1 MMVDVPSEIIENS
14 EFRIGIFVCQC
25 GGNISNV
32 VDVEEVSKVASIWKH
47 VVVSQTNPFTCS
59 KPSQTEITDKI
70 KKKKLNRVIIASC
83 SPRLHLLTFQSML
96 ERAGLNPYLL
106 EFVNIREQCSW
117 VHGPQMSDK
126 ATRKAISLLRG
137 GYERSLELESLEVI
151 TEPTSNNVLVIGG
164 GIAGMMAALELG
176 NMGFKVFL
184 VERQPSIGG
193 NMAKLTKVFPTL
205 DCAQCILTPRMAEV
219 ERNENVTLLTYS
231 EVQNIE
237 GRPGNYD
244 VKIIVKPRGVD
255 LEKCTSCGDCA
266 VDCPVKCI
274 NEFEE
279 ELLSKRSA
287 AYIPF
292 PQAVP
297 FIFTIDET
305 HCLYH
310 QYGNDL
316 CRVCEKIC
324 LANAINLDDK
334 GQTLDLRVGSI
345 IVATGYEAYEARKIE
360 EYGYGIYPD
369 VITMLQLERL
379 TSLFGPTKG
388 HIKRLSDGKTA
399 RKIAILLCAGSRDK
413 NKYIPYCSRICC
425 MYSIKQ
431 ATLLMEYYEGTDVW
445 VFYTDIRAT
454 GRGYE
459 ELYWR
464 AEEEGVRFIRGKVSE
479 VWQNRKSG
487 RVMIRAED
495 TLTQNVIE
503 EPFDLVA
510 LATPMVPS
518 EGLSK
523 LADMMKIPLG
533 EDEFIQERHVKL
545 NPVDSLQTGIF
556 TCGCAIGPKDVRDT
570 VSDALGSAARVSSFL
585 SKGYITTSPEKAV
598 VDITNCNGC
607 EICLE
612 ICPSNAIEMI
622 EGKAKVAPL
631 LCIECGACVPECPED
646 AIDYK
651 NFSEKQIIATMKGL
665 LQDKEPDQTRIIAFV
680 DKTIGYTGLDFVGQ
694 DRQSYPF
701 EIRAIRLPST
711 ALIGLKYI
719 GYAFGLGADG
729 IVVIEGDAAR
739 EKFTKKK
746 IEEIIDHIEDLD
758 IEGSRIYYSTVE
770 LPAYK
775 KIANIFETQA
785 KMIIEL
791 GPIPED
797 IRVKLLEGIK
807 TKKAA

>member
-1 MMVDVPSEIIENS
+1 MLDASSESVDTAEH
-14 EFRIGIFVCQC
+14 RIGIFVCQC

-32 VDVEEVSKVASIWKH
+32 VDVEEVSKVASTWKY
-47 VVVSQTNPFTCS
+47 VLASQTNPFTCS
-59 KPSQTEITDKI
+59 KPSQELITDTI
-70 KKKKLNRVIIASC
+70 KEMKLNKVIIASC
-83 SPRLHLLTFQSML
+83 SPRLHLITFQSML

-117 VHGPQMSDK
+117 VHGPQMSKK
-126 ATRKAISLLRG
+126 ATQKAISLLRG
-137 GYERSLELESLEVI
+137 GYERSLELEPLEVI

-176 NMGFKVFL
+176 NIGFKVYL

-231 EVQNIE
+231 EVQEIG

-244 VKIIVKPRGVD
+244 AKIFVKPRGVD

-266 VDCPVKCI
+266 VGCPVKCI

-292 PQAVP
+292 LQAVP
-297 FIFTIDET
+297 QVYTIDES

-310 QYGNDL
+310 KYGI
-316 CRVCEKIC
+316 CRICEKIC
-324 LANAINLDDK
+324 PANAINLDDK
-334 GQTLDLRVGSI
+334 GQLLELRVGSI
-345 IVATGYEAYEARKIE
+345 VVATGYETYDARKIE
-360 EYGYGIYPD
+360 EYGYGTYPD

-388 HIKRLSDGKTA
+388 HVKRLSDGKTA
-399 RKIAILLCAGSRDK
+399 KKIAILLCAGSRDK
-413 NKYIPYCSRICC
+413 NRYIPYCSRICC

-431 ATLLMEYYEGTDVW
+431 ATLLKEYYEGIDVW

-464 AEEEGVRFIRGKVSE
+464 SEEEGVRFIRGKVSE
-479 VWQNRKSG
+479 VWQRKNG
-487 RVMIRAED
+487 KVMIRAED

-518 EGLSK
+518 KGLDK
-523 LADMMKIPLG
+523 LSDMMKIPLG
-533 EDEFIQERHVKL
+533 GDEFIQERHVKL

-585 SKGYITTSPEKAV
+585 SKGYIITSPEKAV
-598 VDITNCNGC
+598 VDITKCTGC

-612 ICPSNAIEMI
+612 ICPSSAIKMI
-622 EGKAKVAPL
+622 EEKAKVDPL
-631 LCIECGACVPECPED
+631 LCIECGACVPECPEA
-646 AIDYK
+646 AIDFK
-651 NFSEKQIIATMKGL
+651 NFTEKQIISQLRGL
-665 LQDKEPDQTRIIAFV
+665 LQDKELDEIRIIAFV

-694 DRQSYPF
+694 DRQNYPF
-701 EIRAIRLPST
+701 EIRAIRVPST
-711 ALIGLKYI
+711 ALLSKQHIS
-719 GYAFGLGADG
+719 YAFRLGADG
-729 IVVIEGDAAR
+729 IVVIEGDATR
-739 EKFTKKK
+739 EKFTKKR
-746 IEEIIDHIEDLD
+746 IEEIIDLMEDLD

-775 KIANIFETQA
+775 KIANIFEIQA
-785 KMIIEL
+785 KMISEL
-791 GPIPED
+791 GPIPEE
-797 IRVKLLEGIK
+797 IRVQLLDGIK
-807 TKKAA
+807 IEKVV

>member
-1 MMVDVPSEIIENS
+1 MLDASSESVDTTEH
-14 EFRIGIFVCQC
+14 RIGIFVCQC

-32 VDVEEVSKVASIWKH
+32 VDVEKVSKIAGTWKY
-47 VVVSQTNPFTCS
+47 VLASQTNPFTCS
-59 KPSQTEITDKI
+59 KPSQELITDTI
-70 KKKKLNRVIIASC
+70 KEMKLNKVIIASC
-83 SPRLHLLTFQSML
+83 SPRLHLITFQSML

-117 VHGPQMSDK
+117 VHGPQMSTE
-126 ATRKAISLLRG
+126 ATQKAISLLRG
-137 GYERSLELESLEVI
+137 GYERSLELEPLKII
-151 TEPTSNNVLVIGG
+151 TEPTSSNILVIGG

-231 EVQNIE
+231 EVQEIG

-244 VKIIVKPRGVD
+244 VKVFVKPRGVD
-255 LEKCTSCGDCA
+255 LEKCTSCGDCT

-292 PQAVP
+292 LQAVP
-297 FIFTIDET
+297 QVYTIDEN

-310 QYGNDL
+310 KYGI
-316 CRVCEKIC
+316 CRICEKIC
-324 LANAINLDDK
+324 PANAINLDDK
-334 GQTLDLRVGSI
+334 GQILELRVGSI
-345 IVATGYEAYEARKIE
+345 VVATGYETYDARKIE
-360 EYGYGIYPD
+360 EYGYGNYPD
-369 VITMLQLERL
+369 VLTMLQLERL

-388 HIKRLSDGKTA
+388 HVKRVSDGKTA
-399 RKIAILLCAGSRDK
+399 KKIAILLCAGSRDK
-413 NKYIPYCSRICC
+413 NRYIPYCSRICC

-431 ATLLMEYYEGTDVW
+431 ATLLKEYYEGIDVW

-479 VWQNRKSG
+479 VWQRKNG
-487 RVMIRAED
+487 KVMIRAED

-518 EGLSK
+518 KGLNK

-533 EDEFIQERHVKL
+533 GDEFIQERHVKL

-585 SKGYITTSPEKAV
+585 SKGYIVTSPEKAV
-598 VDITNCNGC
+598 VDITKCTGC

-612 ICPSNAIEMI
+612 ICPSSAIKMI
-622 EGKAKVAPL
+622 EGKAKIDPL
-631 LCIECGACVPECPED
+631 LCIECGACVPECPEA
-646 AIDYK
+646 AIDFK
-651 NFSEKQIIATMKGL
+651 NFTEKQIISQLRGL
-665 LQDKEPDQTRIIAFV
+665 LQDKEPDEIRIIAFV

-694 DRQSYPF
+694 DRQNYPF
-701 EIRAIRLPST
+701 EIRAIRVPST
-711 ALIGLKYI
+711 ALLSLQHIS
-719 GYAFGLGADG
+719 YAFRLGADG
-729 IVVIEGDAAR
+729 IVVIEGDATR
-739 EKFTKKK
+739 EKFTKKR
-746 IEEIIDHIEDLD
+746 IEEIIDQMEDLD

-775 KIANIFETQA
+775 KIANIFEIQA
-785 KMIIEL
+785 KMVSEL
-791 GPIPED
+791 GPIPEES
-797 IRVKLLEGIK
+797 RVQLLDGIK
-807 TKKAA
+807 IEKVA

>member
-1 MMVDVPSEIIENS
+1 
-14 EFRIGIFVCQC
+14 
-25 GGNISNV
+25 
-32 VDVEEVSKVASIWKH
+32 
-47 VVVSQTNPFTCS
+47 
-59 KPSQTEITDKI
+59 
-70 KKKKLNRVIIASC
+70 
-83 SPRLHLLTFQSML
+83 ML

-117 VHGPQMSDK
+117 VHGPQMSK
-126 ATRKAISLLRG
+126 EATEKAISLLRG
-137 GYERSLELESLEVI
+137 GYERSLELEPLEVI
-151 TEPTSNNVLVIGG
+151 TEPTSSNVLVIGG
-164 GIAGMMAALELG
+164 GIAGMMASLELG

-193 NMAKLTKVFPTL
+193 KMAKLTKVFPTL

-231 EVQNIE
+231 EVQKIE

-244 VKIIVKPRGVD
+244 AKIFVKPRGVD
-255 LEKCTSCGDCA
+255 LEKCTGCGDCA
-266 VDCPVKCI
+266 VICPIKCL

-292 PQAVP
+292 PQVVP
-297 FIFTIDET
+297 FVFTIDKN
-305 HCLYH
+305 HCLFH
-310 QYGNDL
+310 KYGI
-316 CRVCEKIC
+316 CRICEKIC
-324 LANAINLDDK
+324 PADAINLDK
-334 GQTLDLRVGSI
+334 EGQILDLRVGSI
-345 IVATGYEAYEARKIE
+345 VVATGYEAYDARKIE
-360 EYGYGIYPD
+360 EYGYGTYPD

-388 HIKRLSDGKTA
+388 NVKRLSDGKTA
-399 RKIAILLCAGSRDK
+399 KKIAILLCAGSRDK
-413 NKYIPYCSRICC
+413 NRYIPYCSRICC

-431 ATLLMEYYEGTDVW
+431 ATLLKEYYEGLDVW

-479 VWQNRKSG
+479 VWRDRKSG

-518 EGLSK
+518 EGLDK
-523 LADMMKIPLG
+523 LANMMKIPLG
-533 EDEFIQERHVKL
+533 GDEFIQEKHVKL

-585 SKGYITTSPEKAV
+585 SKGYIVTSPEKAV
-598 VDITNCNGC
+598 VDITKCTGC

-622 EGKAKVAPL
+622 DGKAKVDPL
-631 LCIECGACVPECPED
+631 LCIECGACVPECPEY
-646 AIDYK
+646 AIEFK
-651 NFSEKQIIATMKGL
+651 NFTENQIIATLKGL
-665 LQDKEPDQTRIIAFV
+665 LQDKGPDETRIIAFV

-701 EIRAIRLPST
+701 EIRAIRIPST
-711 ALIGLKYI
+711 ALLGLKYI
-719 GYAFGLGADG
+719 SYAFGLGADG
-729 IVVIEGDAAR
+729 IVVIEGDATR

-775 KIANIFETQA
+775 KIANIFDTQT
-785 KMIIEL
+785 KMIVEL
-791 GPIPED
+791 DPIPEN
-797 IRVKLLEGIK
+797 IRAKLLESIK
-807 TKKAA
+807 IKKAA

>member
-1 MMVDVPSEIIENS
+1 MDTSSETIENS

-32 VDVEEVSKVASIWKH
+32 VDVDEVSKVASTWKH
-47 VVVSQTNPFTCS
+47 VVTAQNNPFTCS
-59 KPSQTEITDKI
+59 KPSQEIITKTI
-70 KKKKLNRVIIASC
+70 KEKKLNRVIIASC
-83 SPRLHLLTFQSML
+83 SPRLHLITFQSML
-96 ERAGLNPYLL
+96 ERVGLNPYLL

-117 VHGPQMSDK
+117 VHGPQLSEE
-126 ATRKAISLLRG
+126 ATHKAISLLRG
-137 GYERSLELESLEVI
+137 GYERSLELEPLEII
-151 TEPTSNNVLVIGG
+151 TEPTSSNVLVIGG

-176 NMGFKVFL
+176 NMGFKVYL

-231 EVQNIE
+231 EVREIG
-237 GRPGNYD
+237 GRPGNYN
-244 VKIIVKPRGVD
+244 VKVFVKPRGVD

-279 ELLSKRSA
+279 KLLSKRSA

-292 PQAVP
+292 LQAVP
-297 FIFTIDET
+297 QVYTIDEN

-310 QYGNDL
+310 KYGI
-316 CRVCEKIC
+316 CRICEKMC
-324 LANAINLDDK
+324 PADAINLDNK
-334 GQTLDLRVGSI
+334 GQILELRVGSI
-345 IVATGYEAYEARKIE
+345 VVATGYETYDARKIE

-388 HIKRLSDGKTA
+388 HVKRLSDGKTA
-399 RKIAILLCAGSRDK
+399 KKIAILLCAGSRDK
-413 NKYIPYCSRICC
+413 NRYIPYCSRICC

-431 ATLLMEYYEGTDVW
+431 ATLLKEYYEGIDVW

-479 VWQNRKSG
+479 VWQKKNGK
-487 RVMIRAED
+487 VMIRAED

-510 LATPMVPS
+510 LATPMIPS
-518 EGLSK
+518 KGLDA

-533 EDEFIQERHVKL
+533 GDEFIQERHVKL

-585 SKGYITTSPEKAV
+585 SKGYIVTSPEKAV
-598 VDITNCNGC
+598 VDITKCTGC
-607 EICLE
+607 KICLE
-612 ICPSNAIEMI
+612 VCPSSAITMI
-622 EGKAKVAPL
+622 EGKAKVDPL
-631 LCIECGACVPECPED
+631 LCIECGACVPECPEA
-646 AIDYK
+646 AIDFK
-651 NFSEKQIIATMKGL
+651 NFTEKQIIAQLWGL
-665 LQDKEPDQTRIIAFV
+665 LQDKEPDETRIIAFV
-680 DKTIGYTGLDFVGQ
+680 DKTIGYTGLDFIGQ
-694 DRQSYPF
+694 DRQKYPF
-701 EIRAIRLPST
+701 EIRAIRVPST
-711 ALIGLKYI
+711 ALLSLKHI
-719 GYAFGLGADG
+719 RYAFGIGADG
-729 IVVIEGDAAR
+729 IVVIEGDATR
-739 EKFTKKK
+739 EKFTKKR
-746 IEEIIDHIEDLD
+746 IDEIIDQMEDID

-785 KMIIEL
+785 KMVSEL

-797 IRVKLLEGIK
+797 IRAQLLDSIK
-807 TKKAA
+807 IEKVA

>member
-1 MMVDVPSEIIENS
+1 MLDASSESVDIPEH
-14 EFRIGIFVCQC
+14 RIGIFVCQC

-32 VDVEEVSKVASIWKH
+32 VDVEEVSKAANTWKY
-47 VVVSQTNPFTCS
+47 VVTAQSNPFSCS
-59 KPSQTEITDKI
+59 KPSQELITDTI
-70 KKKKLNRVIIASC
+70 KEMKLNRVIIASC
-83 SPRLHLLTFQSML
+83 SPRLHLITFQSML

-117 VHGPQMSDK
+117 VHGPQMSEE
-126 ATRKAISLLRG
+126 ATKKAISLLRG
-137 GYERSLELESLEVI
+137 GYERSLELEPLEVI
-151 TEPTSNNVLVIGG
+151 IEPTSSNVLVIGG

-176 NMGFKVFL
+176 NIGFKVFL
-184 VERQPSIGG
+184 VERQSSIGG

-231 EVQNIE
+231 EVREIE

-244 VKIIVKPRGVD
+244 VKIFVKPRGVD
-255 LEKCTSCGDCA
+255 LEKCTGCGDCA
-266 VDCPVKCI
+266 VICPIKCL

-297 FIFTIDET
+297 FIFTIDEN

-310 QYGNDL
+310 KYGI
-316 CRVCEKIC
+316 CRICEKIC
-324 LANAINLDDK
+324 PADCINLDDK
-334 GQTLDLRVGSI
+334 GQILDLRVGSI
-345 IVATGYEAYEARKIE
+345 VVATGYDAYDARKIE
-360 EYGYGIYPD
+360 EYGYGTYSD

-388 HIKRLSDGKTA
+388 HVKRLSDGKTA
-399 RKIAILLCAGSRDK
+399 KKIAILLCAGSRDK
-413 NKYIPYCSRICC
+413 NRYIPYCSRICC

-431 ATLLMEYYEGTDVW
+431 ATLLKEYYEGLDVW

-479 VWQNRKSG
+479 VWQRKNG

-495 TLTQNVIE
+495 TLTQNVFE

-510 LATPMVPS
+510 LATPMVPT
-518 EGLSK
+518 EGLEK
-523 LADMMKIPLG
+523 IAGMMKIPLG
-533 EDEFIQERHVKL
+533 GDSFIQERHPKL

-556 TCGCAIGPKDVRDT
+556 ACGCAIGPKDVRDT

-585 SKGYITTSPEKAV
+585 SKGYISTSPEKAEI
-598 VDITNCNGC
+598 DLAKCNRCGNC
-607 EICLE
+607 IE
-612 ICPSNAIEMI
+612 ICPSNAIERI
-622 EGKAKVAPL
+622 DEGAKVNPF
-631 LCIECGACVPECPED
+631 LCDECGVCISECLED
-646 AIDYK
+646 AISFK
-651 NFSEKQIIATMKGL
+651 NFTDKQIIATLKGL
-665 LQDKEPDQTRIIAFV
+665 LQEKEPDETRIITFV

-701 EIRAIRLPST
+701 EIRAIRVPST
-711 ALIGLKYI
+711 ALLSLKHI
-719 GYAFGLGADG
+719 SYAFGLGADG
-729 IVVIEGDAAR
+729 IVVIEGDATR

-746 IEEIIDHIEDLD
+746 IEEIIDHLEDLD

-791 GPIPED
+791 DPIPED
-797 IRVKLLEGIK
+797 IREQLLKSVKGE
-807 TKKAA
+807 